1 MHRILQVGLPPQDN
15 LVQWL
20 DETTIQSIVI
30 LEPHPQ
36 QVQQLQQQYSHHSK
50 LCVVPKALSL
60 DGGAKT
66 LVDYTLPGFS
76 SINPISGL
84 KRFFPGIR
92 PLERFEVETLS
103 PAQFLQAYGPD
114 PKQTASLVI
123 QAKGAEA
130 DLLQALIGHPDLTRF
145 TEIVLYSGAIPLYE
159 TSVDVDLLQGQLLDA
174 GYELTHQEKLST
186 EWVRYHFKRN
196 PLQDQIHALKQQLAS
211 KDQLIKEHAQSVAA
225 LQGELKTERQK
236 AVTQFEQLTTE
247 LSYLKQVK
255 QAAAATTEQL
265 QSEIVSLKRSATE
278 EKQKATKYA
287 EQSKLLKAE
296 LAIARDQFQL
306 EIISLKRSTAEE
318 KQKAAKFIEQCRLLQ
333 IELVSLQ
340 SSATE
345 EKQKAAK
352 YAEQS
357 KLLQVELAT
366 ARDQL
371 VFLKQNEAKAKV
383 NYEELVR
390 QVMSLQNEL
399 ETERQKAKIST
410 EQLTIALSAKE
421 SELNADKNAFSV
433 KEKELNQKIKLLV
446 SELDTL
452 KKESAA
458 NDTAV
463 AAHQKELKAAKESQS
478 ETLKQLEETQIK
490 LKETEQWLRN
500 RKKQVEDLEQKLKQE
515 QDKNQQLQTEKTS
528 LTDLEAR
535 LEQLFQQQKNQ
546 IQQATNALGQHVTK
560 SFIDQRQH
568 NHAITG
574 LYQYLDNGDQPLH
587 FDAWAMGVDTLT
599 YLIRQIE
606 HTNYDVIIEFG
617 SGTSTV
623 VLAKAVAQRLT
634 AERHSQIKQNDSK
647 KLAYKDIESA
657 SFTDVAES
665 QAATLLGRAEHD
677 LPRQLLSFE
686 QDRNY
691 LKQTQQALASHGVNQ
706 MVELVLAP
714 LVPTRHS
721 AQPAEEKPLFYD
733 CEKHLER
740 LARLFENRHARI
752 LVVVDGPASPK
763 NNPLIR
769 EPALGTVL
777 QYLAA
782 HHLDV
787 VLDDSHRSGEQQVLK
802 QWKEL
807 CEQRGLS
814 YQAHDLDVVKGA
826 TWLTVRPE

>member
-103 PAQFLQAYGPD
+103 PAQFLQAYGPN
-114 PKQTASLVI
+114 PKQTASVVI

-236 AVTQFEQLTTE
+236 AVTQLDQLTTE
-247 LSYLKQVK
+247 LNDLKQVK
-255 QAAAATTEQL
+255 QAAAATTELL

-278 EKQKATKYA
+278 ET
-287 EQSKLLKAE
+287 
-296 LAIARDQFQL
+296 
-306 EIISLKRSTAEE
+306 
-318 KQKAAKFIEQCRLLQ
+318 
-333 IELVSLQ
+333 
-340 SSATE
+340 
-345 EKQKAAK
+345 QKAAK

-357 KLLQVELAT
+357 KLLQAELAT

-371 VFLKQNEAKAKV
+371 VFLKQNEAKTKV

-390 QVMSLQNEL
+390 QVVSLQNEL

-421 SELNADKNAFSV
+421 SEFNADKNAFSV

-463 AAHQKELKAAKESQS
+463 AAHQKELKAAKQSHS

-528 LTDLEAR
+528 LTDLETR

-568 NHAITG
+568 NHAVTG
-574 LYQYLDNGDQPLH
+574 LYQYLDKGDQPLH

-634 AERHSQIKQNDSK
+634 SERHSQIKKNDSK

-763 NNPLIR
+763 NNSLIR

-802 QWKEL
+802 HWKEL

-826 TWLTVRPE
+826 TWVTMRPE

>member
-84 KRFFPGIR
+84 KRFFPGIL

-174 GYELTHQEKLST
+174 GYELTHQENLST

-211 KDQLIKEHAQSVAA
+211 KGQLIKEHAQSVAE
-225 LQGELKTERQK
+225 LQAELKTEREK

-247 LSYLKQVK
+247 LNDLKQVK

-278 EKQKATKYA
+278 EKQKA
-287 EQSKLLKAE
+287 
-296 LAIARDQFQL
+296 
-306 EIISLKRSTAEE
+306 
-318 KQKAAKFIEQCRLLQ
+318 
-333 IELVSLQ
+333 
-340 SSATE
+340 
-345 EKQKAAK
+345 AK
-352 YAEQS
+352 YAEHS

-371 VFLKQNEAKAKV
+371 VFLKQNEAKTKA

-390 QVMSLQNEL
+390 QVVSLQNEL
-399 ETERQKAKIST
+399 ETERQKAKISA

-421 SELNADKNAFSV
+421 SEFNTDKNAFAV
-433 KEKELNQKIKLLV
+433 KEKELNQKIKSLV
-446 SELDTL
+446 SDLDALKKENELNKEKL

-458 NDTAV
+458 NDTALT
-463 AAHQKELKAAKESQS
+463 ANQKELKAAKENQS

-490 LKETEQWLRN
+490 LKENEQWLRN

-528 LTDLEAR
+528 LTDLETR

-568 NHAITG
+568 NHAVTG

-587 FDAWAMGVDTLT
+587 FDAWAMSVDTLT

-634 AERHSQIKQNDSK
+634 SERHSQIKQNDSK

-706 MVELVLAP
+706 IVELVLAP
-714 LVPTRHS
+714 LVPTRYS

-787 VLDDSHRSGEQQVLK
+787 VLDDSHRSGERQVLEH
-802 QWKEL
+802 WKEL

-826 TWLTVRPE
+826 TWVMVRPE